1 MQEKTLLKIAGR
13 VRPLSPAANLRRMA
27 YEEGGGFYD
36 AWRIA
41 DGPETYLL
49 KAAGENE
56 LTVYRRLGN
65 RLDALPRC
73 CGTTT
78 YRNKTYILLEFVE
91 GRDLMRCT
99 RADLVRVLDAMIALQ
114 DAYWDTK
121 MRLGCSVSRTL
132 PRLRKRRAYLNEPEL
147 RAVYDRFL
155 ALYPTL
161 HRTLCHDDLL
171 PFNLI
176 VSGERAVFI
185 DWEEAGVLP
194 YPAMLSRLL
203 AHGTEHGETPF
214 FMTAADKAFALEY
227 YYDRFIA
234 SKGVPR
240 PDYDRAMALFRF
252 FELTEWVYVYRKY
265 GRKPDALFEYYYKEL
280 LEARTL
286 FRPGVILSAAKD
298 L

>member
-1 MQEKTLLKIAGR
+1 MKDETVLHIAGR
-13 VRPLSPAANLRRMA
+13 VRPLSPAATVRRMA

-36 AWRIA
+36 AWKIA
-41 DGPETYLL
+41 DGPEAYLL
-49 KAAGENE
+49 KVVSENE
-56 LTVYRRLGN
+56 LVVYRRLGD

-73 CGTTT
+73 FGTTA

-91 GRDLMRCT
+91 GHDLMRCT
-99 RADLVRVLDAMIALQ
+99 RADLIRALDAMIALQ

-121 MRLGCSVSRTL
+121 MRLGRSVSRTL
-132 PRLRKRRAYLNEPEL
+132 PRLRRRRAYLPEPAL
-147 RAVYDRFL
+147 RAAYDQFL

-203 AHGTEHGETPF
+203 THGSEHGETPF
-214 FMTAADKAFALEY
+214 FMTAADKAFALSY
-227 YYDRFIA
+227 YYERLVKP
-234 SKGVPR
+234 KGISYD
-240 PDYDRAMALFRF
+240 DYCRAMALFRF